1 MINIKTLLQKR
12 MWPLHRVECGITL
25 KLSMEIIYHKK
36 NFDMLD
42 PKKKKENYNHRNVFI
57 LSQLFHKRFRVT

>member
-12 MWPLHRVECGITL
+12 MRSLHRVECGITL
-25 KLSMEIIYHKK
+25 KLSMEIIYHKN

-42 PKKKKENYNHRNVFI
+42 PPPKKDRK
-57 LSQLFHKRFRVT
+57 L